1 MAELGAV
8 VAELEKMGQD
18 GKYVTYH
25 QVPWL
30 ETHGSGDMPV
40 NLDGE
45 PVMFESIRFEAIPA
59 AIRLVLPTDCPL
71 LGNERPDRG
80 DTGE

>member
-1 MAELGAV
+1 MAELGTV
-8 VAELEKMGQD
+8 VAELEEMGRG

-45 PVMFESIRFEAIPA
+45 PVVFESIRFEAIPA
-59 AIRLVLPTDCPL
+59 AVHLVLPTDCPL
-71 LGNERPDRG
+71 LSNERPDLG